1 MICPTRTC
9 EMLMTV
15 PANVAAAITN
25 EFLKTQPTASKLR
38 HRYFVQYQWS
48 QVTSELYYS
57 FILPQVTQR
66 FSL

>member
-1 MICPTRTC
+1 
-9 EMLMTV
+9 MLMTV

-25 EFLKTQPTASKLR
+25 EFPKITDNCFKVLSQIFFTISGTSKL
-38 HRYFVQYQWS
+38 
-48 QVTSELYYS
+48 YYN